1 MVAVVLLNAAA
12 ASDDLPVLPYQSEYN
27 FQEKELESVIAS
39 FVYRGID
46 SPNRMRN
53 QAVGAFM
60 YYSFDLFGYGD
71 ELLGAAVLVKH
82 YTRISFNECVQ
93 LKLKFDRLMVR
104 NCLNNYMY
112 MELNSEYDLDSVSL
126 KVHWVFK

>member
-1 MVAVVLLNAAA
+1 M
-12 ASDDLPVLPYQSEYN
+12 
-27 FQEKELESVIAS
+27 IAS

-71 ELLGAAVLVKH
+71 ELLGAAVLVKQ
-82 YTRISFNECVQ
+82 YTRISLMNVQ
-93 LKLKFDRLMVR
+93 LKLKFHRLMVR

-112 MELNSEYDLDSVSL
+112 MELNSE
-126 KVHWVFK
+126 